1 VEETL
6 SLEKEELKEDR
17 EIWERNKEDK
27 RKGEKM
33 QGSGRV
39 YATEYFQSPR
49 DIKRR
54 KNNWPLEVEKRL
66 PRQSQLSWAYV

>member
-54 KNNWPLEVEKRL
+54 RNN
-66 PRQSQLSWAYV
+66 